1 MCAHPP
7 RRLSFRHCVN
17 LISCPLTYLP
27 SPFPLGTAQLF
38 LGRRYQAGFKFMT
51 GCLVSQSFRHL
62 RGAFFCEGSTP
73 WEDRSGSV
81 PGAVEPGPGDSSWD
95 GPVKQSSGGRGTEGV
110 TRTVP
115 RVCKIRPRTRQR
127 ARKCHRK
134 QKCPGGHP
142 RSWGQ
147 LVGSSHPWRGLGSCP
162 VCDAHLLISFLSR
175 RTHLGSVEKQTALS
189 PLDASCHQ
197 W

>member
-73 WEDRSGSV
+73 WEDRSRSG

-115 RVCKIRPRTRQR
+115 RVCKIRPRTQGSVHANATESRS
-127 ARKCHRK
+127 A
-134 QKCPGGHP
+134 PGGTP
-142 RSWGQ
+142 VPGDSSWG
-147 LVGSSHPWRGLGSCP
+147 PRIRGVALGHVPFVTPTC
-162 VCDAHLLISFLSR
+162 
-175 RTHLGSVEKQTALS
+175 
-189 PLDASCHQ
+189 
-197 W
+197 